1 MYVKFQFRLMLHA
14 VYSMFSLS
22 WLVIFCFSNWRFL
35 SFALEKTEALFHFLC
50 NAASLLLAVILCAE
64 TQDPHSPVS

>member
-1 MYVKFQFRLMLHA
+1 
-14 VYSMFSLS
+14 MFSLS
-22 WLVIFCFSNWRFL
+22 WLFFCFSNWRFL
-35 SFALEKTEALFHFLC
+35 SFALEKTEALFLFLC